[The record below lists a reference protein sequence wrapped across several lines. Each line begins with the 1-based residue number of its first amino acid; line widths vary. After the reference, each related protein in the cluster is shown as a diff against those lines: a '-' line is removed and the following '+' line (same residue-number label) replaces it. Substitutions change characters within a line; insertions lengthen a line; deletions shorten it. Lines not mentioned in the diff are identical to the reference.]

1 LERRGSD
8 AAEQTLAI
16 GGLGSESGRF
26 RARIPCTSASGSN
39 ESRHEFYDSY
49 PQALR
54 LIRAIQLKGKAM
66 QSIPVGA
73 TGAFSLVVTPDHL
86 ASRFKDVTL
95 PPVLATPV
103 MIMVMENAA
112 LNAIKPY
119 LDAGESALGTRVE
132 VRHLAATP
140 AGRRVTGEA
149 KVTNVDGRRIEFS
162 IRAIDGNEEIG
173 SGTHERVVIQ
183 LSRLSERMKA
193 KFG

>member
-1 LERRGSD
+1 
-8 AAEQTLAI
+8 
-16 GGLGSESGRF
+16 
-26 RARIPCTSASGSN
+26 
-39 ESRHEFYDSY
+39 
-49 PQALR
+49 
-54 LIRAIQLKGKAM
+54 M
-66 QSIPVGA
+66 QSIPLGA
-73 TGAFSLVVTPDHL
+73 TGSFSLVVMPDHL
-86 ASRFKDVTL
+86 ASRFKDLTL

-119 LDAGESALGTRVE
+119 LDAGESALGTRVD

-162 IRAIDGNEEIG
+162 IRATDGARRIG
-173 SGTHERVVIQ
+173 VGTHERMVIQ
-183 LSRLSERMKA
+183 LSSYPERLKA